1 MEEDREVPLI
11 LGRPFLTMGNTLI
24 DMQKGKLTLRVQDEK
39 VTFNVFEAMKYPSNH
54 DECHYIDII
63 KKVMTEVFKNEIPAL
78 PLEACLIHSAT
89 ITEDD
94 FERREC
100 TNCLEAIV

>member
-1 MEEDREVPLI
+1 M
-11 LGRPFLTMGNTLI
+11 
-24 DMQKGKLTLRVQDEK
+24 QDEK
-39 VTFNVFEAMKYPSNH
+39 VMFNDFKAIKYPSNN

-63 KKVMTEVFKNEIPAL
+63 EKLATEVFENEIPAL
-78 PLEACLIHSAT
+78 PLEACLIYSTT

-100 TNCLEAIV
+100 ANYLEATTSLPKHGR